1 MRDGRQR
8 HGHVLVF
15 LVMNAMEGCRRF
27 LRGLVHSVPEMPI
40 GTSGVPEAPSGI
52 LRIPKH
58 LAKIVPEGPSG
69 TPEETIGSSGTVCT
83 RPRRNLRQPSNE

>member
-52 LRIPKH
+52 V
-58 LAKIVPEGPSG
+58 LAKCFGMCSIHTVIDCESRAR
-69 TPEETIGSSGTVCT
+69 EENIPTGLLYSTVKYVEV
-83 RPRRNLRQPSNE
+83 R